1 MPYKNNHIFSE
12 IKQKHGLQSICL
24 ITHFFSVLKV
34 DNLHK
39 SFGSLEVIKGVSL
52 SAEKGDVIS
61 ILGRSGSGK
70 STFLR
75 CINFL
80 ETPTSGTISLS
91 GETIIVDKNRNGD
104 STPTDKTQIRRLRT
118 HMAMVFQ
125 QFNLWSHMTVLNNVA
140 IALKTSLKL
149 PKNEANQRATKYLSQ
164 VNMTDRLH
172 YYPGQLSGGQMQR
185 VAIARALAM
194 EPDILLFDEPTSAL
208 DPELVEEVLN
218 VIKNLAEQ
226 GRTMLVVTH
235 EMAFARDVSNR
246 VIFFDEGI
254 IVEDGPPQEVFSN
267 PKSEQFK
274 QFISKEY

>member
-1 MPYKNNHIFSE
+1 M
-12 IKQKHGLQSICL
+12 LQI
-24 ITHFFSVLKV
+24 

-52 SAEKGDVIS
+52 HAKKGDVIS

-80 ETPTSGTISLS
+80 ETPTNGRISLA
-91 GETIIVDKNRNGD
+91 GEAITVEKSRNGE
-104 STPTDKTQIRRLRT
+104 SIVSDKKQVRRLRT
-118 HMAMVFQ
+118 RMAMVFQ
-125 QFNLWSHMTVLNNVA
+125 QFNLWSHMTVLDNVTV
-140 IALKTSLKL
+140 ALKTALKL
-149 PKNEANQRATKYLSQ
+149 SKKEAKKRAIKYLSQ
-164 VNMTDRLH
+164 VNMTDRLY

-218 VIKNLAEQ
+218 VIRDLAEQ

-254 IVEDGPPQEVFSN
+254 IVEDGSPQEVFTN
-267 PKSEQFK
+267 PKSKQFK

>member
-1 MPYKNNHIFSE
+1 MLQ
-12 IKQKHGLQSICL
+12 IK
-24 ITHFFSVLKV
+24 
-34 DNLHK
+34 DLHK

-52 SAEKGDVIS
+52 HAKKGDVIS

-80 ETPTSGTISLS
+80 ETPTSGTISLG
-91 GETIIVDKNRNGD
+91 GETITVNNNRNGD
-104 STPTDKTQIRRLRT
+104 AIISDKAQIRRLRT
-118 HMAMVFQ
+118 RMAMVFQ
-125 QFNLWSHMTVLNNVA
+125 QFNLWSHMTVLDNVTV
-140 IALKTSLKL
+140 ALKTALKL
-149 PKNEANQRATKYLSQ
+149 PKKEANARAEKYLSQ
-164 VNMTDRLH
+164 VNMTDRLY

-218 VIKNLAEQ
+218 VIRNLAEQ

-246 VIFFDEGI
+246 VIFFDEGV

-267 PKSEQFK
+267 PKSAQFK

>member
-1 MPYKNNHIFSE
+1 MLHIE
-12 IKQKHGLQSICL
+12 
-24 ITHFFSVLKV
+24 
-34 DNLHK
+34 NLHK
-39 SFGSLEVIKGVSL
+39 NFGLLEVIKGVSL
-52 SAEKGDVIS
+52 HAKKGDVIS

-80 ETPTSGTISLS
+80 ETPTSGTISLA
-91 GETIIVDKNRNGD
+91 GEKITVEKDRKGESLASDKA
-104 STPTDKTQIRRLRT
+104 QVRRLRT
-118 HMAMVFQ
+118 RMAMVFQ
-125 QFNLWSHMTVLNNVA
+125 QFNLWSHMTVLENVTV
-140 IALKTSLKL
+140 ALKTALKL
-149 PKNEANQRATKYLSQ
+149 PKKEAKERAAKYLYQ
-164 VNMTDRLH
+164 VNMTDRLY

-218 VIKNLAEQ
+218 VIRNLAEQ

-254 IVEDGPPQEVFSN
+254 IVEDGSPQEVFTN
-267 PKSEQFK
+267 PKSQQFK
-274 QFISKEY
+274 QFISKDY

>member
-1 MPYKNNHIFSE
+1 MLE
-12 IKQKHGLQSICL
+12 I
-24 ITHFFSVLKV
+24 

-39 SFGSLEVIKGVSL
+39 SFGDLEVIKGVSVN
-52 SAEKGDVIS
+52 AAKGDVIA

-80 ETPTSGTISLS
+80 ETPTSGTISLG
-91 GETIIVDKNRNGD
+91 GEAITVADNRKGD
-104 STPTDKTQIRRLRT
+104 SVITDKAQVRRLRT
-118 HMAMVFQ
+118 RMAMVFQ
-125 QFNLWSHMTVLNNVA
+125 QFNLWSHMTVLDNVT
-140 IALKTSLKL
+140 IALKTSLNLSK
-149 PKNEANQRATKYLSQ
+149 KEAVKRARQYLEK
-164 VNMTDRLH
+164 VGMMDRLD
-172 YYPGQLSGGQMQR
+172 YYPAQLSGGQMQR

-218 VIKNLAEQ
+218 VIKDLAKE

-246 VIFFDEGI
+246 VIFFDDGV
-254 IVEDGPPQEVFSN
+254 IVEDGPPQEVFN
-267 PKSEQFK
+267 HPKSEQFK
-274 QFISKEY
+274 QFISKDY

>member
-1 MPYKNNHIFSE
+1 M
-12 IKQKHGLQSICL
+12 LQI
-24 ITHFFSVLKV
+24 

-39 SFGSLEVIKGVSL
+39 SFGSLKVIKGVSL
-52 SAEKGDVIS
+52 NAKKGDVIS

-80 ETPTSGTISLS
+80 ETPTSGTISLN
-91 GETIIVDKNRNGD
+91 GEKITVSPDKKGH
-104 STPTDKTQIRRLRT
+104 SVATDKSQIRRLRT
-118 HMAMVFQ
+118 RMAMVFQ
-125 QFNLWSHMTVLNNVA
+125 QFNLWSHMTVIDNVT
-140 IALKTSLKL
+140 IALKTALKL
-149 PKNEANQRATKYLSQ
+149 SKKEANERAKKYLAQ
-164 VNMTDRLH
+164 VNMTDRLN

-218 VIKNLAEQ
+218 VIKDLAEQ

-246 VIFFDEGI
+246 VIFFDEGV
-254 IVEDGPPQEVFSN
+254 IVEDGPPQEVFQN
-267 PKSEQFK
+267 PKSAQFR

>member
-1 MPYKNNHIFSE
+1 V
-12 IKQKHGLQSICL
+12 LQI
-24 ITHFFSVLKV
+24 

-39 SFGSLEVIKGVSL
+39 QFGSLKVIKGVSL
-52 SAEKGDVIS
+52 NAAKGDVIS

-91 GETIIVDKNRNGD
+91 GEKITVADDRNGD
-104 STPTDKTQIRRLRT
+104 SAITDKAQVRRLRT
-118 HMAMVFQ
+118 RMAMVFQ
-125 QFNLWSHMTVLNNVA
+125 QFNLWSHMTVLENVT
-140 IALKTSLKL
+140 IALKTALKL
-149 PKNEANQRATKYLSQ
+149 PKKEANERATKYLSQ

-172 YYPGQLSGGQMQR
+172 YYPDQLSGGQMQR

-194 EPDILLFDEPTSAL
+194 EPEILLFDEPTSAL
-208 DPELVEEVLN
+208 DPELVEEVLK
-218 VIKNLAEQ
+218 VIRELAEQ

-246 VIFFDEGI
+246 VIFFDEGV
-254 IVEDGPPQEVFSN
+254 IVEDGPPQEVFKH

-274 QFISKEY
+274 QFISKDY

>member
-1 MPYKNNHIFSE
+1 MLK
-12 IKQKHGLQSICL
+12 
-24 ITHFFSVLKV
+24 IT
-34 DNLHK
+34 DLHK

-52 SAEKGDVIS
+52 HAKKGDVIS

-80 ETPTSGTISLS
+80 EIPTSGTISLG
-91 GETIIVDKNRNGD
+91 GETISVIPYKNG
-104 STPTDKTQIRRLRT
+104 SSAPADKTQVRRLRT

-125 QFNLWSHMTVLNNVA
+125 QFNLWSHMSVLDNVT
-140 IALKTSLKL
+140 ISLKTALKLSK
-149 PKNEANQRATKYLSQ
+149 KESKDRALKYLSQ
-164 VNMTDRLH
+164 VNMTDRLG
-172 YYPGQLSGGQMQR
+172 YFPAQLSGGQMQR

-208 DPELVEEVLN
+208 DPELVEEVLK
-218 VIKNLAEQ
+218 VIRNLAEQ

-246 VIFFDEGI
+246 VIFFDEGV
-254 IVEDGPPQEVFSN
+254 IVEDGTPQDVFTK

>member
-1 MPYKNNHIFSE
+1 LLQ
-12 IKQKHGLQSICL
+12 IK
-24 ITHFFSVLKV
+24 
-34 DNLHK
+34 NLHK
-39 SFGSLEVIKGVSL
+39 NFGALEVIKGVSL
-52 SAEKGDVIS
+52 HAKKGDVIS

-91 GETIIVDKNRNGD
+91 GETITVNDNRKGNSVISD
-104 STPTDKTQIRRLRT
+104 IAQVRRLRT
-118 HMAMVFQ
+118 RMAMVFQ
-125 QFNLWSHMTVLNNVA
+125 QFNLWSHMTVLDNVTV
-140 IALKTSLKL
+140 ALKTALKL
-149 PKNEANQRATKYLSQ
+149 SKSDANQRAEKYLSQ
-164 VNMTDRLH
+164 VNMTDRLY

-218 VIKNLAEQ
+218 VIRNLAEQ

-254 IVEDGPPQEVFSN
+254 IVEDGPPQDVFTK
-267 PKSEQFK
+267 PKSQQFK

>member
-1 MPYKNNHIFSE
+1 M
-12 IKQKHGLQSICL
+12 LQ
-24 ITHFFSVLKV
+24 V

-39 SFGSLEVIKGVSL
+39 QFGPLKVIKGVSL
-52 SAEKGDVIS
+52 HAAKGDVIS

-91 GETIIVDKNRNGD
+91 GEKITVADNRKGD
-104 STPTDKTQIRRLRT
+104 SMITDKAQVRRLRT
-118 HMAMVFQ
+118 RMAMVFQ
-125 QFNLWSHMTVLNNVA
+125 QFNLWSHMTVLDNVT

-149 PKNEANQRATKYLSQ
+149 PKSEANERAKKYLSQ

-208 DPELVEEVLN
+208 DPELVEEVLK
-218 VIKNLAEQ
+218 VIRDLAEQ

-235 EMAFARDVSNR
+235 EMAFAREVSNR

-254 IVEDGPPQEVFSN
+254 IVEDGPPQVVFNN

>member
-1 MPYKNNHIFSE
+1 
-12 IKQKHGLQSICL
+12 
-24 ITHFFSVLKV
+24 VLKIT
-34 DNLHK
+34 DLHK
-39 SFGSLEVIKGVSL
+39 SFGSLAVIKGVSL
-52 SAEKGDVIS
+52 HAKKGDVIS

-80 ETPTSGTISLS
+80 EVPTSGVISLG
-91 GETIIVDKNRNGD
+91 GETINLITHKNGE
-104 STPTDKTQIRRLRT
+104 STPSDKAQVRRLRT
-118 HMAMVFQ
+118 RMAMVFQ
-125 QFNLWSHMTVLNNVA
+125 QFNLWSHMSVLDNVTITLTTA
-140 IALKTSLKL
+140 LQLSKVEAKERALK
-149 PKNEANQRATKYLSQ
+149 YLEQ
-164 VNMTDRLH
+164 VNMTDRLE
-172 YYPGQLSGGQMQR
+172 YFPAQLSGGQMQR

-208 DPELVEEVLN
+208 DPELVEEVLK
-218 VIKNLAEQ
+218 VIRDLAEQ

-246 VIFFDEGI
+246 VIFFDDGI
-254 IVEDGPPQEVFSN
+254 IVEDGAPQDVFTK

>member
-1 MPYKNNHIFSE
+1 V
-12 IKQKHGLQSICL
+12 LQI
-24 ITHFFSVLKV
+24 

-39 SFGSLEVIKGVSL
+39 SFGSLKVIKGVSL
-52 SAEKGDVIS
+52 NAKKGDVIS

-80 ETPTSGTISLS
+80 ETPTSGTISLN
-91 GETIIVDKNRNGD
+91 GEKITVSPDKKGH
-104 STPTDKTQIRRLRT
+104 SVATDKSQIRRLRT
-118 HMAMVFQ
+118 RMAMVFQ
-125 QFNLWSHMTVLNNVA
+125 QFNLWSHMTVIDNVT
-140 IALKTSLKL
+140 IALKTALKL
-149 PKNEANQRATKYLSQ
+149 SKKEANERAKKYLAQ
-164 VNMTDRLH
+164 VNMTDRLN

-218 VIKNLAEQ
+218 VIKDLAEQ

-246 VIFFDEGI
+246 VIFFDEGV
-254 IVEDGPPQEVFSN
+254 IVEDGPPQEVFQN
-267 PKSEQFK
+267 PKSAQFR

>member
-1 MPYKNNHIFSE
+1 
-12 IKQKHGLQSICL
+12 
-24 ITHFFSVLKV
+24 VLTI

-52 SAEKGDVIS
+52 NAKKGDVIS

-91 GETIIVDKNRNGD
+91 GEEITADKA
-104 STPTDKTQIRRLRT
+104 QIRHLRT
-118 HMAMVFQ
+118 RMAMVFQ

-149 PKNEANQRATKYLSQ
+149 PKKEANQRAKKYLNQ
-164 VNMTDRLH
+164 VNMSDRLH

-218 VIKNLAEQ
+218 VIKELAEQ

-254 IVEDGPPQEVFSN
+254 IVEDGPPNEVFTT
-267 PKSEQFK
+267 PKSKQFK
-274 QFISKEY
+274 QFISKDY

>member
-1 MPYKNNHIFSE
+1 V
-12 IKQKHGLQSICL
+12 LQI
-24 ITHFFSVLKV
+24 V
-34 DNLHK
+34 DLHK

-52 SAEKGDVIS
+52 HAKKGDVIS

-80 ETPTSGTISLS
+80 ETPTSGTISLG
-91 GETIIVDKNRNGD
+91 GETITVNDNRQGNSVTSDKA
-104 STPTDKTQIRRLRT
+104 QVRRLRT
-118 HMAMVFQ
+118 RMAMVFQ
-125 QFNLWSHMTVLNNVA
+125 QFNLWSHMTVLDNVTV
-140 IALKTSLKL
+140 ALKTSLKL
-149 PKNEANQRATKYLSQ
+149 SKSDANQRAEKYLSQ
-164 VNMTDRLH
+164 VNMTDRLY

-218 VIKNLAEQ
+218 VIRNLAEQ

-254 IVEDGPPQEVFSN
+254 IVEDGPPQDVFTN
-267 PKSEQFK
+267 PKSQQFK

>member
-1 MPYKNNHIFSE
+1 V
-12 IKQKHGLQSICL
+12 LQI
-24 ITHFFSVLKV
+24 

-52 SAEKGDVIS
+52 HAKKGDVIS

-80 ETPTSGTISLS
+80 ETPTSGTISLG
-91 GETIIVDKNRNGD
+91 GEKITVSESRNGD
-104 STPTDKTQIRRLRT
+104 SIASDKAQVRRLRT
-118 HMAMVFQ
+118 RMAMVFQ
-125 QFNLWSHMTVLNNVA
+125 QFNLWSHMTVLDNVTV
-140 IALKTSLKL
+140 ALKTALKL
-149 PKNEANQRATKYLSQ
+149 SKSEANERATKYLSQ
-164 VNMTDRLH
+164 VNMTDRLY

-194 EPDILLFDEPTSAL
+194 EPEILLFDEPTSAL

-218 VIKNLAEQ
+218 VIRNLAEQ

-246 VIFFDEGI
+246 VIFFDEGV
-254 IVEDGPPQEVFSN
+254 IVEDGPPQEVFTN
-267 PKSEQFK
+267 PKSQQFK

>member
-1 MPYKNNHIFSE
+1 MLQ
-12 IKQKHGLQSICL
+12 IK
-24 ITHFFSVLKV
+24 
-34 DNLHK
+34 DLHK
-39 SFGSLEVIKGVSL
+39 SFASHEVIKGVSL
-52 SAEKGDVIS
+52 HARKGDVIS

-80 ETPTSGTISLS
+80 ETPTSGTISLG
-91 GETIIVDKNRNGD
+91 GETITVNNNRNGD
-104 STPTDKTQIRRLRT
+104 AIISDKAQIRRLRT
-118 HMAMVFQ
+118 RMAMVFQ
-125 QFNLWSHMTVLNNVA
+125 QFNLWSHMTVLDNVTV
-140 IALKTSLKL
+140 ALKTALKL
-149 PKNEANQRATKYLSQ
+149 SKKEANARAEKYLSQ
-164 VNMTDRLH
+164 VNMTDRLY

-218 VIKNLAEQ
+218 VIRNLAEQ

-246 VIFFDEGI
+246 VIFFDEGV
-254 IVEDGPPQEVFSN
+254 IVEDGTPQEVFSK
-267 PKSEQFK
+267 PKSAQFK

>member
-1 MPYKNNHIFSE
+1 MLK
-12 IKQKHGLQSICL
+12 
-24 ITHFFSVLKV
+24 IT
-34 DNLHK
+34 DLHK

-52 SAEKGDVIS
+52 HAKKGDVIS

-80 ETPTSGTISLS
+80 EIPTSGTISLG
-91 GETIIVDKNRNGD
+91 GETISVITHKNG
-104 STPTDKTQIRRLRT
+104 SSAPADKTQVRRLRT

-125 QFNLWSHMTVLNNVA
+125 QFNLWSHMSVLDNVT
-140 IALKTSLKL
+140 ISLKTALKL
-149 PKNEANQRATKYLSQ
+149 PKKESKDRALKYLSQ
-164 VNMTDRLH
+164 VNMTDRLD
-172 YYPGQLSGGQMQR
+172 YFPAQLSGGQMQR

-208 DPELVEEVLN
+208 DPELVEEVLK
-218 VIKNLAEQ
+218 VIRDLAEQ

-246 VIFFDEGI
+246 VIFFDEGV
-254 IVEDGPPQEVFSN
+254 IVEDGTPQDVFTE

>member
-1 MPYKNNHIFSE
+1 M
-12 IKQKHGLQSICL
+12 
-24 ITHFFSVLKV
+24 LKIN
-34 DNLHK
+34 DLYK
-39 SFGSLEVIKGVSL
+39 SFGSLDVIKGVSL
-52 SAEKGDVIS
+52 HAKKGDVIS

-80 ETPTSGTISLS
+80 ETPTKGTISLS
-91 GETIIVDKNRNGD
+91 DEAVSVANNRKGD
-104 STPTDKTQIRRLRT
+104 PEITDKAQVRRLRT
-118 HMAMVFQ
+118 RMAMVFQ
-125 QFNLWSHMTVLNNVA
+125 QFNLWSHMTVFDNVT
-140 IALKTSLKL
+140 IALKTSLRLSK
-149 PKNEANQRATKYLSQ
+149 KEANQRAEKYLAQ
-164 VNMTDRLH
+164 VNMTDRLN
-172 YYPGQLSGGQMQR
+172 YYPAQLSGGQMQR

-218 VIKNLAEQ
+218 VIKDLATQ

-254 IVEDGPPQEVFSN
+254 IVEDGPPQEVFVN

>member
-1 MPYKNNHIFSE
+1 
-12 IKQKHGLQSICL
+12 
-24 ITHFFSVLKV
+24 VLKI

-39 SFGSLEVIKGVSL
+39 SFGALKVIKGVSIN
-52 SAEKGDVIS
+52 AEKGDVIS

-80 ETPTSGTISLS
+80 ETPTSGTISLN
-91 GETIIVDKNRNGD
+91 GEAITVSSDKKGN
-104 STPTDKTQIRRLRT
+104 SVSTDKAQIRRMRT
-118 HMAMVFQ
+118 RMAMVFQ
-125 QFNLWSHMTVLNNVA
+125 QFNLWSHMTVIDNVS

-149 PKNEANQRATKYLSQ
+149 SKKEANERAEKYLAQ
-164 VNMTDRLH
+164 VGMTDRTH

-218 VIKNLAEQ
+218 VIKDLAEQ

-246 VIFFDEGI
+246 VIFFDEGV
-254 IVEDGPPQEVFSN
+254 IVEDGPPQEVFTQ
-267 PKSEQFK
+267 PKSSQFK

>member
-1 MPYKNNHIFSE
+1 V
-12 IKQKHGLQSICL
+12 LQI
-24 ITHFFSVLKV
+24 

-52 SAEKGDVIS
+52 HAKKGDVIS

-80 ETPTSGTISLS
+80 ETPTSGTISLD
-91 GETIIVDKNRNGD
+91 GEKITVSENRNGD
-104 STPTDKTQIRRLRT
+104 STANDKAQVRRLRT
-118 HMAMVFQ
+118 RMAMVFQ
-125 QFNLWSHMTVLNNVA
+125 QFNLWSHMTVLDNVTV
-140 IALKTSLKL
+140 ALKTALKL
-149 PKNEANQRATKYLSQ
+149 SKKEANERATKYLSQ
-164 VNMTDRLH
+164 VNMTDRLY

-218 VIKNLAEQ
+218 VIRNLAEQ

-254 IVEDGPPQEVFSN
+254 IVEDGPPQEVFTN
-267 PKSEQFK
+267 PKSKQFK

>member
-1 MPYKNNHIFSE
+1 
-12 IKQKHGLQSICL
+12 
-24 ITHFFSVLKV
+24 VLKI

-39 SFGSLEVIKGVSL
+39 SFGALKVIKGVSIN
-52 SAEKGDVIS
+52 AEKGDVIS

-80 ETPTSGTISLS
+80 ETPTSGTISLN
-91 GETIIVDKNRNGD
+91 GEAITVSSDKKGN
-104 STPTDKTQIRRLRT
+104 SVSADKAQIRRMRT
-118 HMAMVFQ
+118 RMAMVFQ
-125 QFNLWSHMTVLNNVA
+125 QFNLWSHMTVIDNVS

-149 PKNEANQRATKYLSQ
+149 SKKEANERAEKYLAQ
-164 VNMTDRLH
+164 VGMTDRTH

-218 VIKNLAEQ
+218 VIKDLAEQ

-246 VIFFDEGI
+246 VIFFDEGV
-254 IVEDGPPQEVFSN
+254 IVEDGPPQEVFTQ
-267 PKSEQFK
+267 PKSSQFK

>member
-1 MPYKNNHIFSE
+1 MLE
-12 IKQKHGLQSICL
+12 I
-24 ITHFFSVLKV
+24 

-39 SFGSLEVIKGVSL
+39 SFGDLEVIKGVSVN
-52 SAEKGDVIS
+52 AAKGDVIA

-91 GETIIVDKNRNGD
+91 GEAITVANNRNGD
-104 STPTDKTQIRRLRT
+104 SVITDKAQVRRLRT
-118 HMAMVFQ
+118 RMAMVFQ
-125 QFNLWSHMTVLNNVA
+125 QFNLWSHMTVLDNVA
-140 IALKTSLKL
+140 IALKTSLGLSK
-149 PKNEANQRATKYLSQ
+149 KEANKRARKYLEK
-164 VNMTDRLH
+164 VGMMDRLD
-172 YYPGQLSGGQMQR
+172 YYPAQLSGGQMQR

-218 VIKNLAEQ
+218 VIKNLAKE

-246 VIFFDEGI
+246 VIFFDDGV
-254 IVEDGPPQEVFSN
+254 IVEDGPPQEVFN
-267 PKSEQFK
+267 HPKSEQFK
-274 QFISKEY
+274 QFISKDY

>member
-1 MPYKNNHIFSE
+1 M
-12 IKQKHGLQSICL
+12 
-24 ITHFFSVLKV
+24 LKI

-52 SAEKGDVIS
+52 EAAKGDVIS

-80 ETPTSGTISLS
+80 EIPSAGTISLG
-91 GETIIVDKNRNGD
+91 GETITVSEDKNGD
-104 STPTDKTQIRRLRT
+104 ASASDKAQIRRLRT
-118 HMAMVFQ
+118 RMAMVFQ
-125 QFNLWSHMTVLNNVA
+125 QFNLWSHMTVLENVT
-140 IALKTSLKL
+140 IALKTALKL
-149 PKNEANQRATKYLSQ
+149 PKKEAIQRAEKYLAQ
-164 VNMTDRLH
+164 VNMMDRLD
-172 YYPGQLSGGQMQR
+172 YYPAQLSGGQMQR

-246 VIFFDEGI
+246 VIFFDQGV
-254 IVEDGPPQEVFSN
+254 IVEDGKPQEVFAN
-267 PKSEQFK
+267 PKSAQFK
-274 QFISKEY
+274 QFISKDY

>member
-1 MPYKNNHIFSE
+1 M
-12 IKQKHGLQSICL
+12 
-24 ITHFFSVLKV
+24 LKI
-34 DNLHK
+34 DDLHK

-52 SAEKGDVIS
+52 NARKGDVIS

-80 ETPTSGTISLS
+80 ETPTQGTISLS
-91 GETIIVDKNRNGD
+91 GETITVSENRNGD
-104 STPTDKTQIRRLRT
+104 SIATDKAQIRRLRT
-118 HMAMVFQ
+118 RMAMVFQ
-125 QFNLWSHMTVLNNVA
+125 QFNLWSHMTVLDNVT
-140 IALKTSLKL
+140 IALRTSLKL
-149 PKNEANQRATKYLSQ
+149 PKKEANQRAKKYLSQ

-218 VIKNLAEQ
+218 VIRKLAEQ

-246 VIFFDEGI
+246 VIFFDDGI
-254 IVEDGPPQEVFSN
+254 IVEDGPPQEVFQH
-267 PKSEQFK
+267 PKSDQFK

>member
-1 MPYKNNHIFSE
+1 M
-12 IKQKHGLQSICL
+12 LQI
-24 ITHFFSVLKV
+24 

-39 SFGSLEVIKGVSL
+39 SFGTLDVIKGVSL
-52 SAEKGDVIS
+52 KAAKGDVIS

-80 ETPTSGTISLS
+80 ETPTSGSISLG
-91 GETIIVDKNRNGD
+91 GETISVASNGKGESVASDKV
-104 STPTDKTQIRRLRT
+104 QVRRLRMR
-118 HMAMVFQ
+118 MAMVFQ
-125 QFNLWSHMTVLNNVA
+125 QFNLWSHMTVIDNVS
-140 IALKTSLKL
+140 ISLKAVL
-149 PKNEANQRATKYLSQ
+149 KLSKKEAKARAEKYLSQ
-164 VNMTDRLH
+164 VDMTDRLY

-218 VIKNLAEQ
+218 VIRNLAEQ

-246 VIFFDEGI
+246 VLFFDEGV
-254 IVEDGPPQEVFSN
+254 IVEDGPPQEVFTN
-267 PKSEQFK
+267 PRSQQFK
-274 QFISKEY
+274 QFISKKY

>member
-1 MPYKNNHIFSE
+1 M
-12 IKQKHGLQSICL
+12 LQID
-24 ITHFFSVLKV
+24 K
-34 DNLHK
+34 LHK
-39 SFGSLEVIKGVSL
+39 SFDTLDVIKGVSL
-52 SAEKGDVIS
+52 TANKGDVIS

-80 ETPTSGTISLS
+80 ETPSSGTISLN
-91 GETIIVDKNRNGD
+91 GEKITVSANKQGL
-104 STPTDKTQIRRLRT
+104 SEATDKAQIRRLRT
-118 HMAMVFQ
+118 RMAMVFQ
-125 QFNLWSHMTVLNNVA
+125 QFNLWSHMTVFDNVT
-140 IALKTSLKL
+140 IALKTALKL
-149 PKNEANQRATKYLSQ
+149 SKQEANERAKKYLAQ
-164 VNMTDRLH
+164 VNMTDRAE
-172 YYPGQLSGGQMQR
+172 YYPNQLSGGQMRR

-218 VIKNLAEQ
+218 VIKDLAKQ

-246 VIFFDEGI
+246 VIFFDEGV
-254 IVEDGPPQEVFSN
+254 IVEDGHPQDVFEN
-267 PKSEQFK
+267 PKSSQFK

>member
-1 MPYKNNHIFSE
+1 M
-12 IKQKHGLQSICL
+12 LQ
-24 ITHFFSVLKV
+24 V

-52 SAEKGDVIS
+52 NAAKGDVIS

-80 ETPTSGTISLS
+80 ETPTEGSISLN
-91 GETIIVDKNRNGD
+91 GEQITVAANKNGD
-104 STPTDKTQIRRLRT
+104 SVATDKAQIRRLRT
-118 HMAMVFQ
+118 RMAMVFQ
-125 QFNLWSHMTVLNNVA
+125 QFNLWSHMTVLDNVA

-149 PKNEANQRATKYLSQ
+149 PKKEANQRAEKYLSQ

-218 VIKNLAEQ
+218 VIKKLAEE

-246 VIFFDEGI
+246 VIFFDEGV
-254 IVEDGPPQEVFSN
+254 IVEDGAPQDVFTT
-267 PKSEQFK
+267 PKSPQFK
-274 QFISKEY
+274 QFISKDY

>member
-1 MPYKNNHIFSE
+1 LLQ
-12 IKQKHGLQSICL
+12 IK
-24 ITHFFSVLKV
+24 
-34 DNLHK
+34 NLHK
-39 SFGSLEVIKGVSL
+39 NFGALEVIKGVSL
-52 SAEKGDVIS
+52 HAKKGDVIS

-91 GETIIVDKNRNGD
+91 GETITVNDNRKGNSVISDKA
-104 STPTDKTQIRRLRT
+104 QVRRLRT
-118 HMAMVFQ
+118 RMAMVFQ
-125 QFNLWSHMTVLNNVA
+125 QFNLWSHMTVLDNVTV
-140 IALKTSLKL
+140 ALKTALKL
-149 PKNEANQRATKYLSQ
+149 SKSEANQRAEKYLSQ
-164 VNMTDRLH
+164 VNMTDRLY

-218 VIKNLAEQ
+218 VIRNLAEQ

-254 IVEDGPPQEVFSN
+254 IVEDGSPQDVFTK
-267 PKSEQFK
+267 PKSQQFK

>member
-1 MPYKNNHIFSE
+1 MLRIDE
-12 IKQKHGLQSICL
+12 
-24 ITHFFSVLKV
+24 
-34 DNLHK
+34 LHK

-52 SAEKGDVIS
+52 NASKGDVIS

-91 GETIIVDKNRNGD
+91 GEKITADKA
-104 STPTDKTQIRRLRT
+104 QICRLRT
-118 HMAMVFQ
+118 RMAMVFQ

-149 PKNEANQRATKYLSQ
+149 PKKEANQRAEKYLNQ
-164 VNMTDRLH
+164 VNMSDRLH

-218 VIKNLAEQ
+218 VIKKLAEQ

-254 IVEDGPPQEVFSN
+254 IVEDGPPNEVFTA